1 MAATD
6 LLARALGMGEAGPAD
21 ETTERILDA
30 ALAEAAANG
39 IERITM
45 DAVATRARVGRMTV
59 YRRFGNK
66 PELVT
71 ALVGREAGRGLAAI
85 DAAVDPERELP
96 ARVADGF
103 VATLQVARA
112 HPLLQRLVHYEPQ
125 VLLAAL
131 NDPADPLL
139 AMLRQFGVAQIQ
151 AAGPAD
157 GELRASP
164 EEIAELLVRIGLTYL
179 LIPAGVI
186 DLDDERAS
194 RRLAEQLIAPIVAA
208 DAA

>member
-1 MAATD
+1 
-6 LLARALGMGEAGPAD
+6 MGPIEPAD

-45 DAVATRARVGRMTV
+45 DAVAARARVGRMTV

-66 PELVT
+66 PDLVT
-71 ALVGREAGRGLAAI
+71 ALVGREAGRGLTAI
-85 DAAVDPERELP
+85 AAAVDPERELP
-96 ARVADGF
+96 DRVADGF

-112 HPLLQRLVHYEPQ
+112 HPLLQRLVRYEPQ

-131 NDPADPLL
+131 NDPGDPLL
-139 AMLRQFGVAQIQ
+139 AMLREFGMAQIE
-151 AAGPAD
+151 AAGPVGD
-157 GELRASP
+157 ELRAEP

-186 DLDDERAS
+186 DLDDERAA
-194 RRLAEQLIAPIVAA
+194 RRLAEKLIAPIVAA
-208 DAA
+208 DA

>member
-1 MAATD
+1 VAATD
-6 LLARALGMGEAGPAD
+6 LFTRALGMGPIEPAD

-45 DAVATRARVGRMTV
+45 DAVAARARVGRMTV
-59 YRRFGNK
+59 YRRFGSK

-71 ALVGREAGRGLAAI
+71 ALVGREASRGLAAI
-85 DAAVDPERELP
+85 AAAVDPERELP
-96 ARVADGF
+96 DRVADGF

-112 HPLLQRLVHYEPQ
+112 HPLLQRLVRYEPQ

-139 AMLRQFGVAQIQ
+139 AMLREFGVAQIE
-151 AAGPAD
+151 AAGPVGD
-157 GELRASP
+157 ELRAEP

-186 DLDDERAS
+186 DLDDERAA
-194 RRLAEQLIAPIVAA
+194 RRLAEKLIAPIVAA
-208 DAA
+208 D

>member
-1 MAATD
+1 VAATD
-6 LLARALGMGEAGPAD
+6 LFTRALGMGPIEPAD

-45 DAVATRARVGRMTV
+45 DAVAARARVGRMTV
-59 YRRFGNK
+59 YRRFGSK
-66 PELVT
+66 PDLVT
-71 ALVGREAGRGLAAI
+71 ALVGREAGRGLTAI
-85 DAAVDPERELP
+85 AAAVDPERELP
-96 ARVADGF
+96 DRVADGF

-112 HPLLQRLVHYEPQ
+112 HPLLQRLVRYEPQ

-131 NDPADPLL
+131 NDPGDPLL
-139 AMLRQFGVAQIQ
+139 AMLREFGVAQIE
-151 AAGPAD
+151 AAGPV
-157 GELRASP
+157 GEELRAEP

-186 DLDDERAS
+186 DLDDERAA
-194 RRLAEQLIAPIVAA
+194 RRLAETLIAPIVAA
-208 DAA
+208 D

>member
-1 MAATD
+1 VAATD
-6 LLARALGMGEAGPAD
+6 LFTRALGMGPIEPAD

-45 DAVATRARVGRMTV
+45 DAVAARARVGRMTV
-59 YRRFGNK
+59 YRRFGSK

-85 DAAVDPERELP
+85 AAAVDPERELP
-96 ARVADGF
+96 DRVADGF

-112 HPLLQRLVHYEPQ
+112 HPLLQRLVRYEPQ

-131 NDPADPLL
+131 NDPGDPLL
-139 AMLRQFGVAQIQ
+139 AMLREFGVAQIE
-151 AAGPAD
+151 AAGPVGD
-157 GELRASP
+157 ELRAEP
-164 EEIAELLVRIGLTYL
+164 EEVAELLVRIGLTYL

-186 DLDDERAS
+186 DLDDERAA
-194 RRLAEQLIAPIVAA
+194 RRLAETLIAPIVAA
-208 DAA
+208 D

>member
-1 MAATD
+1 VAATD
-6 LLARALGMGEAGPAD
+6 LFTRALGMGPIEPAD

-45 DAVATRARVGRMTV
+45 DAVAARARVGRMTV
-59 YRRFGNK
+59 YRRFGSK
-66 PELVT
+66 PDLVT

-85 DAAVDPERELP
+85 AAAVDPERELP
-96 ARVADGF
+96 DRVADGF

-112 HPLLQRLVHYEPQ
+112 HPLLQRLVRYEPQ

-131 NDPADPLL
+131 NDPGDPLL
-139 AMLRQFGVAQIQ
+139 AMLREFGVAQIE
-151 AAGPAD
+151 AAGPVGD
-157 GELRASP
+157 ELRAEP
-164 EEIAELLVRIGLTYL
+164 EEVAELLVRIGLTYL

-186 DLDDERAS
+186 DLDDERAA
-194 RRLAEQLIAPIVAA
+194 RRLAETLIAPIVAA
-208 DAA
+208 D